1 MSESILPVLAF
12 AACVLL
18 TLGLV
23 GVIRWATAAR
33 ARRLDA
39 EYRAADLVT
48 NARRA
53 QRAAEH
59 HAAGLAP
66 DHTPS
71 GSGDRSTRACAPS
84 ALVPIGHPSLGTAI
98 THHPL
103 TQTAFTSTSTAD
115 SHSENAVFRGGIG
128 PGMHVAAGL
137 AEDVQ

>member
-59 HAAGLAP
+59 HAASLAP

-71 GSGDRSTRACAPS
+71 GSGDRSTRADTFS
-84 ALVPIGHPSLGTAI
+84 ALATNGHPLGGSAVAHHSPTKTALS
-98 THHPL
+98 P
-103 TQTAFTSTSTAD
+103 F
-115 SHSENAVFRGGIG
+115 G
-128 PGMHVAAGL
+128 
-137 AEDVQ
+137 EDCQ